1 MLSVYA
7 NRRYGLI
14 CSFSFILFFVFFAYY
29 NKKRSWFYP
38 RPAFFLGCLK
48 R

>member
-29 NKKRSWFYP
+29 NKKSHGFTHAPRSF
-38 RPAFFLGCLK
+38 
-48 R
+48 